1 MKSEIIKNIPIINYS
16 IPKKKKSNSY
26 NRITII
32 IIAHKNKDA
41 GRHYSP
47 SAFCSAAAASVVSSL
62 AAGCV
67 ASVVF
72 VAASGAAC
80 VSGVVS
86 EAAGVVSAPVV
97 AVASAGASLSFGLA
111 SVEGLAVEDE
121 QPIWDS
127 VNSERK

>member
-1 MKSEIIKNIPIINYS
+1 
-16 IPKKKKSNSY
+16 
-26 NRITII
+26 
-32 IIAHKNKDA
+32 
-41 GRHYSP
+41 
-47 SAFCSAAAASVVSSL
+47 
-62 AAGCV
+62 
-67 ASVVF
+67 VF

-121 QPIWDS
+121 QPI
-127 VNSERK
+127 